1 MNVKPPAIMPKEI
14 EKASPDNQAPIIPPT
29 AMLASNQ
36 KNQMAGLKPAFR
48 VRGRGT
54 IVASVEI
61 VATQRG
67 RSGVSRGGKAPRVLV
82 VGRLLDRFGKE
93 IAR

>member
-1 MNVKPPAIMPKEI
+1 M

-36 KNQMAGLKPAFR
+36 KIEIASLKPAFG

-54 IVASVEI
+54 IVASVGNRRYAARTI
-61 VATQRG
+61 R
-67 RSGVSRGGKAPRVLV
+67 VSRVGKAPPVLI
-82 VGRLLDRFGKE
+82 VGRLLDAFNR
-93 IAR
+93 RRTRRVR